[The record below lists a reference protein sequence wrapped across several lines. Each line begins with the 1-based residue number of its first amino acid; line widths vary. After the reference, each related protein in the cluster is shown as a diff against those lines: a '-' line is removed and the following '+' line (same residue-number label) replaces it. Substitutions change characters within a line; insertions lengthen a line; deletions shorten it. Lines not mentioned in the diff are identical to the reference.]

1 MSVVGIDF
9 GNDSCFISVARQGGI
24 ETIANDYSL
33 RATPSYVAFGE
44 KARTMGVAAKSAQN
58 TQAKRTYYGFKR
70 LLGRRHGDPRVA
82 EEVSRVPFDVA
93 QGDGGRIV
101 FPVNFGGKD
110 LELSSEQLAAALL
123 TKLKETGDNAL
134 GTRVNDVVLSCPS
147 YFTDAERRAL
157 LDAAK
162 MAGLNVLKLM
172 NDTTATALAYGIYKQ
187 DLPEPDKPP
196 RNVIFVD
203 IGHTGTQVCA
213 TSFNKGKLTMLS
225 CASTDTGGRRFDE
238 AICKYFFQDFQ
249 DRYQLNVPA
258 NKKAVLKLMTEVQKL
273 KMLMSANSNK
283 LPLSI
288 ECFMDDK
295 DVKGTMDRT
304 MFEELIATDLANIE
318 STLRHCLESSK
329 LKLDDI
335 YSVEVVGGSSRI
347 PSIKA
352 LIELVFNKVPATTL
366 NADEAVSRGCA
377 LMCAILSPTFKV
389 REFSVTDIQPYPV
402 KLVWDNQGS
411 IDEKGP
417 GEMEVFPAFHAVP
430 FSKMLTFFKSDTFQ
444 VAGEYCTEVPY
455 PDKHIGVFEIGEV
468 KPTSDGGNQ
477 KVKVKVRIN
486 PNGIF
491 GVSSANLVE
500 KHEVEEEVPVPVE
513 MEVDEKK
520 DDKKDGEVKEG
531 EKPADKPAEGDDKM
545 DTEEP
550 KKEKELKM
558 EKRKKMVNKTVELPV
573 SSRVLGQLSYDRLQA
588 AIAAECAMAKQDK
601 DEADRL
607 NAKNS
612 VEEYIYDIRGK
623 ICDELEGF
631 MLEEDRNQFSLE
643 LEDAENWL
651 YEDGEYAEKPIYSA
665 KLTALKSKGEAVKK
679 RRKEFQERPEAIN
692 QFGQCMQLAQKAV
705 DSFKAGDEK
714 FNHLD
719 SLEVEKVQKAIM
731 EKQDWFNRMCADIA
745 KLDKTNDPPVLAAQ
759 FIQEKESFWHMAS
772 NILNKSK
779 PKVEPPPPPP
789 PADIPKEEDVMDTA
803 SDKPGDTPNG
813 EVPSEDIASDA
824 TNTMPS
830 PSPAPATENKT
841 AAPTGMDEMDMD

>member
-1 MSVVGIDF
+1 VVGIDF
-9 GNDSCFISVARQGGI
+9 GNDSCYISVARQGGI

-33 RATPSYVAFGE
+33 RSTPSYVAFGE

-70 LLGRRHGDPRVA
+70 LLGRKHGDPRVKD
-82 EEVSRVPFDVA
+82 EVAKVPFEVG
-93 QGDGGRIV
+93 QGDGGKIV
-101 FPVNFGGKD
+101 YPLSYQGK
-110 LELSSEQLAAALL
+110 EQQLSAEQLTAALF
-123 TKLKETGDNAL
+123 TKLKDTGENAL
-134 GTRVNDVVLSCPS
+134 GTKVNDVVLSCPS

-203 IGHTGTQVCA
+203 VGHTGTQVAA

-225 CASTDTGGRRFDE
+225 CSHAPTGGRRFNE
-238 AICKYFFQDFQ
+238 AICNYFYKDFQ
-249 DRYQLNVPA
+249 ERYKLNVPG
-258 NKKAVLKLMTEVQKL
+258 NKKAVLKLNTEAEKL

-283 LPLSI
+283 LPLGI
-288 ECFMDDK
+288 ECFMEDK
-295 DVKGTMDRT
+295 DVKGSMDRAC
-304 MFEELIATDLANIE
+304 FEELIATDLVTIE
-318 STLRHCLESSK
+318 GALRQCLETSK
-329 LKLDDI
+329 LKLEDI
-335 YSVEVVGGSSRI
+335 YSVEIVGGSCRV
-347 PSIKA
+347 PSIKT
-352 LIELVFNKVPATTL
+352 LIERVFSKVPSTTL

-389 REFSVTDIQPYPV
+389 REFSVTDIQPYPI

-411 IDEKGP
+411 LDEKGP

-444 VAGEYCTEVPY
+444 VAGEYVSEVPY
-455 PDKHIGVFEIGEV
+455 PERHIGVFEIGEV
-468 KPTSDGGNQ
+468 KPTAEGGNQ

-500 KHEVEEEVPVPVE
+500 KHEVEEEVPVE

-520 DDKKDGEVKEG
+520 DEEKPAENKDGDKSAAPEKPENKEG
-531 EKPADKPAEGDDKM
+531 EGEKM
-545 DTEEP
+545 ETEET
-550 KKEKELKM
+550 KKPEKEVKM
-558 EKRKKMVNKTVELPV
+558 EKRKKTVNKTIELPV
-573 SSRVLGQLSYDRLQA
+573 SSRVLGQLSYDRLQT
-588 AIAAECAMAKQDK
+588 AITAENVMAKADK
-601 DEADRL
+601 DEAERL

-623 ICDELEGF
+623 ICDELEDF
-631 MLEEDRNQFSLE
+631 MLEDDRNKFSME

-651 YEDGEYAEKPIYSA
+651 YEDGEYADKPTYST
-665 KLTALKSKGEAVKK
+665 KLTALRTKGEAVKK
-679 RRKEFQERPEAIN
+679 RRQEFLDRPEAIN

-719 SLEVEKVQKAIM
+719 TAEVEKVQKAIG
-731 EKQDWFNRMCADIA
+731 EKQDWFSRMCADVA
-745 KLDKTNDPPVLAAQ
+745 KLDKTADPPVLASQ
-759 FIQEKESFWHMAS
+759 FYQEKESFWHMAS
-772 NILNKSK
+772 NILNKPK
-779 PKVEPPPPPP
+779 PKVEPPPPAEP
-789 PADIPKEEDVMDTA
+789 PKEEGMDTGADANKGEETAKTEA
-803 SDKPGDTPNG
+803 SEKQPNAETSEKADKVAG
-813 EVPSEDIASDA
+813 
-824 TNTMPS
+824 
-830 PSPAPATENKT
+830 
-841 AAPTGMDEMDMD
+841 EMDVD